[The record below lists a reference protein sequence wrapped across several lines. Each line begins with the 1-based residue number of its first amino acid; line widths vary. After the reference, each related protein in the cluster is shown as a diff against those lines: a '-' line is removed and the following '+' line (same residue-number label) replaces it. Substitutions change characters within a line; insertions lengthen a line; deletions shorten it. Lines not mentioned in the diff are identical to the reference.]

1 MAIFAS
7 VDNVGYT
14 RRMQVYLGV
23 VLIVLVSLFI
33 LIQCNPEKEMP
44 QQTQTQTPTEAFD
57 ETPITVSP
65 PFAIAPINDV
75 DDYEYSLI
83 FNNEGEK
90 AITKANRDLLMSAYP
105 MDWSTHPP
113 SSSVFEQGQANFLS
127 DLSIKSQTPQTG
139 ASPYARLE
147 GFETVPPVT
156 QPEILATYVPKKP
169 QELTTYSAADAKEII
184 NRIYSAKGQIADMKP
199 STTDS
204 NVFIIT
210 GVRQKDSPITYEAE
224 ASDEPVTAAGE
235 NTIQAPVVYTS
246 ENQGLDPF
254 FTPGDT
260 TRDGKW
266 DYTRFTP
273 GLERSFAPNMPM
285 QNWY

>member
-1 MAIFAS
+1 
-7 VDNVGYT
+7 
-14 RRMQVYLGV
+14 MQVYLGV

-33 LIQCNPEKEMP
+33 LIQCNPEK
-44 QQTQTQTPTEAFD
+44 QVFTKPTEAFD
-57 ETPITVSP
+57 ETPLTETPVTVSP
-65 PFAIAPINDV
+65 PFAITPINEV
-75 DDYEYSLI
+75 DDYEYNLV

-90 AITKANRDLLMSAYP
+90 GMTKANRDLLMSAYP

-184 NRIYSAKGQIADMKP
+184 DRIYSAKGQIADMKP
-199 STTDS
+199 SATDP

-224 ASDEPVTAAGE
+224 ASDEPVQAAGE
-235 NTIQAPVVYTS
+235 NTIQAPVIYTS

-273 GLERSFAPNMPM
+273 GLERSFAPNTPM